1 VGDAPPERIPFVSTA
16 ERAEEAAAPLSAILL
31 MMGAGLL
38 FTCLDT
44 TAKYLVLAG
53 LDVQF
58 VVWVRY
64 AVHLVLVLV
73 LFRAWSSLRLFR
85 THSLVLQVV
94 RAACLLGS
102 TFFNFLALQT
112 LQLAETVSIFFF
124 APMVITAL
132 AGPLLGEWAG
142 WRRWAAIG
150 AGFLGVLLITR
161 PGLGTFAIGH
171 VYALGSMLSYA
182 FYAILTRRMGATE
195 TAESMI
201 FYSALAPVILMA
213 PVVPVYGEVPSSLLI
228 VLLLVSLGV
237 YGGLGHWLIIKAYK
251 QATATALAPYPY
263 LQMVWMVGAGYL
275 VFGDLPDGWTLV
287 GAAVIVSSGLY
298 IIHREHRLRLAS
310 RTAPNTETG
319 DLAKKL

>member
-1 VGDAPPERIPFVSTA
+1 LADVLHFASVPVNPPQNATET
-16 ERAEEAAAPLSAILL
+16 AAPFSAILL
-31 MMGAGLL
+31 MVGAGLM
-38 FTCLDT
+38 FTCLDA

-64 AVHLVLVLV
+64 AVHLLLVIL
-73 LFRAWSSLRLFR
+73 LFRAWSSTRVFK
-85 THSLVLQVV
+85 TSSLPMQVV

-102 TFFNFLALQT
+102 TLFNFLALQT

-150 AGFLGVLLITR
+150 AGFVGVLLITR
-161 PGLGTFAIGH
+161 PGLGAFGIGH
-171 VYALGSMLSYA
+171 LFALTSMLSYV

-195 TAESMI
+195 TAESLI
-201 FYSALAPVILMA
+201 FYSALAPVILML
-213 PVVPVYGEVPSSLLI
+213 PVVPFSGAIPQSPFLI
-228 VLLLVSLGV
+228 LLLVSLGI
-237 YGGLGHWLIIKAYK
+237 YGGVGHWLIIKAFK

-263 LQMVWMVGAGYL
+263 LQMVWMIGAGFL
-275 VFGDLPDGWTLV
+275 IFGDLPDGWTLA

-298 IIHREHRLRLAS
+298 IVHREHRLRLAS

-319 DLAKKL
+319 DLAKRL